1 MSTRFQKREQT
12 ALSGHKYMF
21 KTKRRINSD
30 FYREIGWDSIT
41 TKVFET
47 TTRCLVVRNTWM
59 KTSCLSKASSKTN
72 QLMHPDII
80 PIVHLRKVHSS
91 IKKPIQ
97 MFRGLE
103 FFSISRKI
111 ATICTKLAMPYTK
124 SRNSQEILGLKLQLL
139 SKPLQ
144 NTLPIQTKMN
154 HAESFLSII
163 NAYTMDVIL
172 KIKIN

>member
-1 MSTRFQKREQT
+1 MTSFTLLLKMSTRFQKWEQT

-91 IKKPIQ
+91 IKNLFKCS
-97 MFRGLE
+97 E
-103 FFSISRKI
+103 AWNFSL
-111 ATICTKLAMPYTK
+111 LAGRLQQFVQNWQCLTQNP
-124 SRNSQEILGLKLQLL
+124 EILK
-139 SKPLQ
+139 K
-144 NTLPIQTKMN
+144 
-154 HAESFLSII
+154 F
-163 NAYTMDVIL
+163 
-172 KIKIN
+172 